1 MNLQFG
7 TFVYAPFV
15 HDELINKLCYKNT
28 VSAIK
33 TKTKRKQVKT
43 LRHKQCSTSANRRF
57 KLKLSDQPVSIQPM
71 TLYKERVILML
82 SLEKHCGKISVLV

>member
-1 MNLQFG
+1 MEHLFIP
-7 TFVYAPFV
+7 TLFV
-15 HDELINKLCYKNT
+15 HDELFNDKNT

-33 TKTKRKQVKT
+33 TKTKQVKT
-43 LRHKQCSTSANRRF
+43 LRQKQCSTSANRRF

-71 TLYKERVILML
+71 TLYKERVIIML